1 MKHITLKLSVIILLI
16 INSFS
21 SSAQLPDTLP
31 KGLTDLERELIP
43 YVESNFRTHP
53 YRLLEGHSFGGLFST
68 YALMNKPELFNAF
81 IIQAPAL
88 WWNKEEMTGQA
99 KEFFKS
105 NILLMN

>member
-43 YVESNFRTHP
+43 QFQFTGNRVMSDP
-53 YRLLEGHSFGGLFST
+53 PLVLLELLQNGKKL
-68 YALMNKPELFNAF
+68 
-81 IIQAPAL
+81 
-88 WWNKEEMTGQA
+88 
-99 KEFFKS
+99 
-105 NILLMN
+105 NI